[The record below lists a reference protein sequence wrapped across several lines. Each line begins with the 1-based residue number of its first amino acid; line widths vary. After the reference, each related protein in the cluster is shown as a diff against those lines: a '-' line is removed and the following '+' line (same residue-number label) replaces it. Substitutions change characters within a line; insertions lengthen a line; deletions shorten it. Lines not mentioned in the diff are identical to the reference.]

1 MVPIQTK
8 TPRNVKDRFLTPFLR
23 RLLAKGLLE
32 FLDGCDFCGFNLRK
46 FDLRVLRNELARC
59 NLLLPLHGRRVV
71 DAVHIYHEREKR
83 DLTAA
88 LKFYCGMERDGAHGA
103 EADVLAT
110 LAILDA
116 QVVHY
121 ADLPRTIDE
130 LHALQVEPDAIDFD
144 GHFRRNAADGRIY
157 FNFGKYK
164 NEGSRSIPGWWSGGA
179 SQPLQSDEPF
189 RNEEHRRWNP
199 DRPNLRL
206 GGGPAGSPYPR
217 WPRSCWRSR
226 SASAGAIST
235 WE

>member
-1 MVPIQTK
+1 VLFK
-8 TPRNVKDRFLTPFLR
+8 DPRNAFP
-23 RLLAKGLLE
+23 
-32 FLDGCDFCGFNLRK
+32 
-46 FDLRVLRNELARC
+46 
-59 NLLLPLHGRRVV
+59 PPY
-71 DAVHIYHEREKR
+71 DAVLLVSGAAAERPGFVKALAPLVGAIHEKAMRRANYPVDVDHWTPQREKR

-88 LKFYCGMERDGAHGA
+88 LKFYCGMEHDAAHGA

-121 ADLPRTIDE
+121 AELPRTIDE
-130 LHALQVEPDAIDFD
+130 LHALQVQPDAIDFD

-206 GGGPAGSPYPR
+206 GGGPAGSPCPR
-217 WPRSCWRSR
+217 RPRSCWRSR